1 VSDSR
6 TTEKYHGIEVLRF
19 AMSIVVILYHLS
31 AWISHPS
38 SILLSNFISYWQGTA
53 VPVFWCLSGFIFYAV
68 YSERIHLLTVRFGD
82 FAIARFTRLYPLALV
97 TLVLCMLL
105 NELYY
110 QQNSSTFVYHR
121 GDSYHFILNV
131 FMASHWGFQQFTAFN
146 GPVWSVSVEVII
158 YFLFFLVA
166 RFWGN
171 SSIIALGMI
180 VFGKVLSHFEP
191 NLTGHLAMSS
201 CVQMFFW
208 GGVVFSLYDRVTKLT
223 NIFVFLASTLSLI
236 GLFLVLAL
244 VPERYSTQLV
254 PPMLVLSTQLLFRN
268 ADVRLTR
275 FADIC
280 GSLTYSSYLLHFPII
295 LVAVMVLD
303 MLQIQRSMLSGSY
316 GIAIVLAIVLLLSRA
331 TFVFFE
337 TPMQIRLRN
346 LLLKSR
352 TP

>member
-1 VSDSR
+1 
-6 TTEKYHGIEVLRF
+6 
-19 AMSIVVILYHLS
+19 MSFIVILYHLS

-68 YSERIHLLTVRFGD
+68 YSERIHLLAVMFSD
-82 FAIARFTRLYPLALV
+82 FVIARFTRLYPLALA
-97 TLVLCMLL
+97 TLVLCLLL
-105 NELYY
+105 NELYF
-110 QQNSSTFVYHR
+110 QQHRLTFVYHR
-121 GDSYHFILNV
+121 GDSYHFILNALL
-131 FMASHWGFQQFTAFN
+131 ASHWGFQQFTAFN
-146 GPVWSVSVEVII
+146 GPIWSVSVEVII

-166 RFWGN
+166 RFYGN
-171 SSIIALGMI
+171 SPIIAFGMI
-180 VFGKVLSHFEP
+180 IIGKVLSHFEP

-208 GGVVFSLYDRVTKLT
+208 GGVVFSIYDWVTKLANT
-223 NIFVFLASTLSLI
+223 SGFIALILSSV
-236 GLFLVLAL
+236 GLVLVLVLA
-244 VPERYSTQLV
+244 PERYLIQLV
-254 PPMLVLSTQLLFRN
+254 PPMLVLSAQLLFRN
-268 ADVRLTR
+268 VDARLAR

-280 GSLTYSSYLLHFPII
+280 GTLTYSSYLLHFPII

-303 MLQIQRSMLSGSY
+303 MLQIQRSMLCGSY
-316 GIAIVLAIVLLLSRA
+316 GIVIILAIVLLSSRA

-337 TPMQIRLRN
+337 TPMQIRLRK